1 MNKCVMML
9 GVGLMVGAYLG
20 YSNGD
25 EIEEMAHIMHK
36 NKRKMS
42 RQAHRAYRKVCDC
55 MEH

>member
-20 YSNGD
+20 YSNVD

-36 NKRKMS
+36 NQRKMS

>member
-25 EIEEMAHIMHK
+25 EIEEMAHIMH
-36 NKRKMS
+36 